1 MLSKV
6 ELLLIKV
13 VDAQGKENISEQ
25 KRIDDRLILETSTIK
40 TELLSEA
47 FWDLAVSHHN
57 LKGIKILGIPFKE
70 KEETNSDKP
79 ADFNV
84 ILLMR
89 SNEEVPAGKSI

>member
-1 MLSKV
+1 M
-6 ELLLIKV
+6 KV
-13 VDAQGKENISEQ
+13 VDAQGKEIVSEQ
-25 KRIDDRLILETSTIK
+25 KKIDERLILETSSVK
-40 TELLSEA
+40 ADLLPEV

-84 ILLMR
+84 ILLMK
-89 SNEEVPAGKSI
+89 STEEPTAGKPI